1 MLRTFV
7 FPRSPGRKSRD
18 TRAALQRDGELMLGH
33 LLTAPDPRHQL
44 RSAPRA
50 AVARTLGRCHGG
62 RLSPHPPAGVCPQKK
77 PPQPREPRCRPDPS
91 RAPAR
96 GRHGGRSCGRE
107 PPAENREP
115 RDRSGTALL
124 NARIPA
130 GSPGGVITG
139 AAVTTASS
147 PPRDTA
153 AGKVKPPS
161 SQVHTIDRLNE

>member
-18 TRAALQRDGELMLGH
+18 TRAVLQRDGELMLGH

-50 AVARTLGRCHGG
+50 AVAGTLGRCHGG
-62 RLSPHPPAGVCPQKK
+62 KFSPHPPAGVCPQKK
-77 PPQPREPRCRPDPS
+77 PPQPREPRCRPGPS

-96 GRHGGRSCGRE
+96 RGHGGRSCGWE

-115 RDRSGTALL
+115 GARPGTALL
-124 NARIPA
+124 SARIPA
-130 GSPGGVITG
+130 GSPVPFITG
-139 AAVTTASS
+139 AAVITASS
-147 PPRDTA
+147 PRPGHGY
-153 AGKVKPPS
+153 AGAKPPS
-161 SQVHTIDRLNE
+161 SQVHTIDHLDE